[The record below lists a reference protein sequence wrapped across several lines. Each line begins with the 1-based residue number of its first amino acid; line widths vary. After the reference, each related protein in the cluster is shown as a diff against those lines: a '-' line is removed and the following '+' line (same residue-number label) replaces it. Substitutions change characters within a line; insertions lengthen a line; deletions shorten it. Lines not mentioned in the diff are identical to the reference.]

1 MGSLVWRTGVEKVTN
16 ENAWRESPSEFGH
29 SYLFPM
35 EPRTFALSPQASLW
49 TLARRYNLRLILDS
63 SVGRAPDC

>member
-35 EPRTFALSPQASLW
+35 EPRTFALSPQA
-49 TLARRYNLRLILDS
+49 
-63 SVGRAPDC
+63 VGGHWRDAIM